1 MLAITFQSV
10 SCIKFPAMDKNREE
24 ESIVATR
31 GPRPPVRA
39 TYISGSTLHPMAKI
53 YSMGARSSRTLS
65 FTKLVTTMGNIEDEN
80 RYTINKPRPEDS
92 LNFMKRAPVA
102 RRIRSQSRRVLY
114 ENAFDIAKEA
124 HIPPSKICLS
134 T

>member
-1 MLAITFQSV
+1 MLAIGFQSV
-10 SCIKFPAMDKNREE
+10 SCIKVSDTDKKREG

-31 GPRPPVRA
+31 GPCPPVRA
-39 TYISGSTLHPMAKI
+39 TYIAGSNLLPMAKI

-92 LNFMKRAPVA
+92 SSFMKRAPVT
-102 RRIRSQSRRVLY
+102 RRIRSQSHRVLY

-124 HIPPSKICLS
+124 HISPS
-134 T
+134 